1 MSVIASLLLITALS
15 IPTNTLVLRSG
26 ERILVDGLIQVDGEH
41 VLFNS
46 GGGFYS
52 VDSADVD
59 FDASQQTIAPASAA
73 SPLAGR
79 SRLRG
84 TPEERERLLKDLET
98 NHSGTPAPASALNV
112 VPGPTPAERAQM
124 SQDEWSW
131 RYQAQSYEEA
141 LQQAKENLDLL
152 RTRAEQLKERIVGLL
167 ALGFKPESFTYDSTM
182 LAYTQNAIPS
192 AELEVTRAERA
203 WDQFRDD
210 ARRQGIMPGWLRY
223 RAARA

>member
-1 MSVIASLLLITALS
+1 MNVIASLLLITALS

-26 ERILVDGLIQVDGEH
+26 ERIHVDGLIEIAGDR
-41 VLFNS
+41 VLFHS
-46 GGGFYS
+46 DGSFYS
-52 VDSADVD
+52 VDSAEVD
-59 FDASQQTIAPASAA
+59 FDASRQTLAPAPAVL
-73 SPLAGR
+73 PLDSR

-84 TPEERERLLKDLET
+84 TPEERERLLKELET
-98 NHSGTPAPASALNV
+98 NHSGTPAPASALDV

-124 SQDEWSW
+124 SQEEWSW

-141 LQQAKENLDLL
+141 IQQAKENLDLL
-152 RTRAEQLKERIVGLL
+152 RTRAEQLKQRIVGLL

-192 AELEVTRAERA
+192 AELEVQRAQRA

-210 ARRQGIMPGWLRY
+210 ARRQGIMPGWLR
-223 RAARA
+223 